1 MSKEVESLKVIDA
14 EIKLTPDH
22 RKKISQLLQDY
33 PDRFLDARDFVSRA
47 LDVFLTWEKDPI
59 NSMTK
64 MAEMEPT
71 MKQFQFMKMALNP
84 GKLKEMHPE
93 FPEKWGNEWDEFE
106 KANPIQMP
114 KSDSSQKQHEARKS
128 EKDFE
133 KIQENMLE
141 ANNYLRETK
150 FDDIIDE
157 KLKQIHYDEWPL
169 ISTFYSRFFP
179 AKIAVVTLAEMMREQ
194 KSPLVD
200 FEDFKIKAYDIA
212 EEIARKM
219 ILDENNSGKKRSQ
232 KKSTGL
238 PKPFDLEETTGV
250 QSIKEQRYRDR
261 YFGKI
266 TKSKESNEVNLDGLL
281 SALGLVKVFS
291 KNKDTKITLTEKGKW
306 FCLYENPV
314 FKGKFDESLSKD
326 ESHYIIINFLP
337 QRQVQ
342 HQIIKNI
349 INIVSETDH
358 SKTPDMTD
366 DLDGVCMD
374 TLQEMSDSNKLGK
387 YGEKIQRDVLDRS
400 NEILKLNKV
409 IDGKIRDAK
418 DDEKAIRNLKK
429 LKKQTPIESIRI
441 ATMGRLAELGAVHW
455 HINESG
461 RSEYTIKDKKLAE
474 SITNG

>member
-1 MSKEVESLKVIDA
+1 MSKGVESLKEIDA
-14 EIKLTPDH
+14 EVKLTPDH
-22 RKKISQLLQDY
+22 RKKISQLLEDY

-84 GKLKEMHPE
+84 EKLKEMHPE
-93 FPEKWGNEWDEFE
+93 FPGKWGNKWNEFE
-106 KANPIQMP
+106 KANPIQIP
-114 KSDSSQKQHEARKS
+114 ESNSSQKQHKARKS

-133 KIQENMLE
+133 KIQENISE
-141 ANNYLRETK
+141 ANNYLREIK
-150 FDDIIDE
+150 FDDVIDE

-179 AKIAVVTLAEMMREQ
+179 AKIGVITLAEMMREQ

-200 FEDFKIKAYDIA
+200 FEEFKIKAYDIA

-219 ILDENNSGKKRSQ
+219 IPYEIEKEKKRSQ

-238 PKPFDLEETTGV
+238 PKPYDLEETNGL
-250 QSIKEQRYRDR
+250 QSIKEQRYKDR

-266 TKSKESNEVNLDGLL
+266 TKSKESSEINLDGLL
-281 SALGLVKVFS
+281 SALGLVKVFL
-291 KNKDTKITLTEKGKW
+291 KNKDTTITLTEKGKK
-306 FCLYENPV
+306 FCLFENPV
-314 FKGKFDESLSKD
+314 FKGKIDESLSKD
-326 ESHYIIINFLP
+326 ESEFIVTNCIP
-337 QRQVQ
+337 QRSIQ
-342 HQIIKNI
+342 HQIVKNVV
-349 INIVSETDH
+349 NLVSETDFG
-358 SKTPDMTD
+358 KTPDMTV
-366 DLDGVCMD
+366 DLDNLCLDSIQSMA
-374 TLQEMSDSNKLGK
+374 DSNKLGK
-387 YGEKIQRDVLDRS
+387 YAEKIQRDVLSRS
-400 NEILKLNKV
+400 KEISESNKT
-409 IDGKIRDAK
+409 IDDKIRDGK
-418 DDEKAIRNLKK
+418 YDEKEVRKLKK

-441 ATMGRLAELGAVHW
+441 ATMGRLAELGIVHW

-461 RSEYTIKDKKLAE
+461 RSEYTIEDKKLAE